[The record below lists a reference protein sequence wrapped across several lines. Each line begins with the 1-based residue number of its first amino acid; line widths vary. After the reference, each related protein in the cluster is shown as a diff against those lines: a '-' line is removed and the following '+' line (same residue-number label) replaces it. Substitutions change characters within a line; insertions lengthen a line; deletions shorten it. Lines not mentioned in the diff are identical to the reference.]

1 MSREKQIDEIAK
13 DVWKASCA
21 GQGIEC
27 TKCENANNSTDEYS
41 CVDFVISQNLYNAG
55 YRKQSEG
62 EWIEKYK
69 GQFANPIYVCSIC
82 GKGTL
87 LKPHIN
93 ELGNMEMVQ
102 ALSPFC
108 PNCGAKMKGGE

>member
-1 MSREKQIDEIAK
+1 MSEEKQIEEMAK
-13 DVWKASCA
+13 ITTAHCELDNQCGSCHWETCN
-21 GQGIEC
+21 EC
-27 TKCENANNSTDEYS
+27 LAET
-41 CVDFVISQNLYNAG
+41 LYNAG

-62 EWIEKYK
+62 EWKDCFNGEY
-69 GQFANPIYVCSIC
+69 ANPTYLCSIC

-87 LKPHIN
+87 LKPHIT

-108 PNCGAKMKGGE
+108 PNCGTKMKGGAE

>member
-1 MSREKQIDEIAK
+1 MSVNEQR
-13 DVWKASCA
+13 
-21 GQGIEC
+21 
-27 TKCENANNSTDEYS
+27 N
-41 CVDFVISQNLYNAG
+41 
-55 YRKQSEG
+55 G
-62 EWIEKYK
+62 EWKDCFDGKY
-69 GQFANPIYVCSIC
+69 ANATYMCSIC

-108 PNCGAKMKGGE
+108 PNCGAKMGGGKE

>member
-1 MSREKQIDEIAK
+1 MNEEKQIEEMAIILTDGG
-13 DVWKASCA
+13 CT
-21 GQGIEC
+21 EC
-27 TKCENANNSTDEYS
+27 NCDANGKFNCLALYEAER
-41 CVDFVISQNLYNAG
+41 LYNAG

-62 EWIEKYK
+62 KWKDCFNGKY
-69 GQFANPIYVCSIC
+69 ANATYMCSIC

-87 LKPHIN
+87 LKPDIN

-108 PNCGAKMKGGE
+108 PNCGAKMKGGAE